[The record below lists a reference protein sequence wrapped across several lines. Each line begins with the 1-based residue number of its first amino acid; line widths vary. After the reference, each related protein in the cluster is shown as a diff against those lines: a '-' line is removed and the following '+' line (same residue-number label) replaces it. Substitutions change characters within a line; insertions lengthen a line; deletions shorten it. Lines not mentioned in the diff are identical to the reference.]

1 MTRNQYNIY
10 FKKLGIQESIQDN
23 DEMEITYNI
32 SIRRS
37 MLHKPKTTMTTYILL
52 GDGEELTAVNL
63 HNHFSEEAK
72 ARSQSVSASTPDRFF
87 GPGPVLQQSR
97 QEASDLTEE
106 FDLDLDQETQIS
118 CSSLTDTCS
127 YPTLTSTSTLS
138 TLDKDN
144 NIVYPKLTSFESLS
158 SLSLNSFDIDSIVS
172 NKRRKK
178 SVKDATSKGKVTTA
192 TKIVETPKDKK
203 RKAPEKG
210 KGSKSKKHKV
220 VKEVSPTQE
229 CDQSDSD
236 DDDEDDEDDEFEK
249 ERHNSKLS
257 VKDSDVEYSSDSRDE
272 EQEEFEVVKS
282 VQQCKKATKKR
293 FEHDDDCYDTTLIML
308 TMTELRS

>member
-1 MTRNQYNIY
+1 M
-10 FKKLGIQESIQDN
+10 S
-23 DEMEITYNI
+23 
-32 SIRRS
+32 
-37 MLHKPKTTMTTYILL
+37 
-52 GDGEELTAVNL
+52 
-63 HNHFSEEAK
+63 
-72 ARSQSVSASTPDRFF
+72 
-87 GPGPVLQQSR
+87 
-97 QEASDLTEE
+97 SDLTEE

-236 DDDEDDEDDEFEK
+236 NDDEDEDEDDEFEK

-282 VQQCKKATKKR
+282 VQQRKKATKKR
-293 FEHDDDCYDTTLIML
+293 FEHDDDCYDMTLIML